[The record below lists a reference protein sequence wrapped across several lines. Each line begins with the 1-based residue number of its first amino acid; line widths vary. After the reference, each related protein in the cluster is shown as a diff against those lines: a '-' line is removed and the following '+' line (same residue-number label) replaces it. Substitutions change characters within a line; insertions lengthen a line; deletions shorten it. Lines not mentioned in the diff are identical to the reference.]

1 MPEIDLSTVESLASQ
16 LSPDDQLRL
25 MSHLAT
31 ALSGKV
37 AASPQDHKAISWLTA
52 GGIAPG
58 LIGKDAQE
66 WVDELR
72 QGWSDRMENMSGDA
86 K

>member
-1 MPEIDLSTVESLASQ
+1 MSEINLNTVESLASQ

-25 MSHLAT
+25 MSNLAT
-31 ALSGKV
+31 GLSGKV
-37 AASPQDHKAISWLTA
+37 TSPPIGKQPITWLTA

-58 LIGKDAQE
+58 LIGMDAQE

-72 QGWSDRMENMSGDA
+72 QGWSERLDNLAGDVE
-86 K
+86 

>member
-1 MPEIDLSTVESLASQ
+1 MPEIDLTTVESLASQ

-31 ALSGKV
+31 ARSGKV
-37 AASPQDHKAISWLTA
+37 AVSTQEQKAITWLTA
-52 GGIAPG
+52 DGIAPG

-72 QGWSDRMENMSGDA
+72 HGWSDRMENISGDA